1 MPLRKLSSSTKVDD
15 EHRKLAL
22 QQQELKK
29 IEARLKKELVR
40 MPKEIEKRK
49 RLERIQVAAAAPAP
63 VSLGG
68 ARSHRDKSRAPLK
81 GGRLS
86 RQINGQRIKF
96 LVLCLILAT
105 ILVMLW
111 RAVPS

>member
-1 MPLRKLSSSTKVDD
+1 MPIRKLSTSTKVDD
-15 EHRKLAL
+15 EHRKLAR

-29 IEARLKKELVR
+29 IEARLQKELVR
-40 MPKEIEKRK
+40 MPKEIEKKK
-49 RLERIQVAAAAPAP
+49 RLEKIQLAAAAAPT

-68 ARSHRDKSRAPLK
+68 ARSHRDKTRAPLK
-81 GGRLS
+81 GGRLRS
-86 RQINGQRIKF
+86 QINGERIKF

>member
-1 MPLRKLSSSTKVDD
+1 MPLNKLSSSTKVDD
-15 EHRKLAL
+15 EHRKLAK

-29 IEARLKKELVR
+29 LEARLQKKLSRIPVE
-40 MPKEIEKRK
+40 EQKRK
-49 RLERIQVAAAAPAP
+49 KLQVAAAAPS
-63 VSLGG
+63 VSLGPVRVPRSG
-68 ARSHRDKSRAPLK
+68 APSPRR
-81 GGRLS
+81 GTTRLS
-86 RQINGQRIKF
+86 RDMNAARIKF

>member
-1 MPLRKLSSSTKVDD
+1 MPLHKLSSSSKVDD
-15 EHRKLAL
+15 EQRKLAR

-29 IEARLKKELVR
+29 IEARLQKELVR
-40 MPKEIEKRK
+40 MPKEIEKK
-49 RLERIQVAAAAPAP
+49 KKLDKIQVAAAIPT

-68 ARSHRDKSRAPLK
+68 ARSHRSKSPAVRK

-86 RQINGQRIKF
+86 RQINGERIKF
-96 LVLCLILAT
+96 LILCLILAT

-111 RAVPS
+111 RAVPT

>member
-1 MPLRKLSSSTKVDD
+1 MPLRKISTSTKVDD
-15 EHRKLAL
+15 EHRKLDR
-22 QQQELKK
+22 QQQELKRR
-29 IEARLKKELVR
+29 EARLQKELVR
-40 MPKEIEKRK
+40 MPKEIEKK
-49 RLERIQVAAAAPAP
+49 KKLEKVQVAAAVPT

-68 ARSHRDKSRAPLK
+68 VRSHRSKAPAVRK

-86 RQINGQRIKF
+86 SQINGERIKF

>member
-1 MPLRKLSSSTKVDD
+1 MPYHKLSSSSKVDD
-15 EHRKLAL
+15 EQRKLVK

-29 IEARLKKELVR
+29 LEAQLQKKLVR

-49 RLERIQVAAAAPAP
+49 KLEQINVTAAIPT
-63 VSLGG
+63 VSLGA
-68 ARSHRDKSRAPLK
+68 ARSHRTKSPVARK
-81 GGRLS
+81 SGRLS
-86 RQINGQRIKF
+86 RQINNERIKF
-96 LVLCLILAT
+96 LVLCLILAA

>member
-1 MPLRKLSSSTKVDD
+1 MPLHKLSSSSKVDD
-15 EHRKLAL
+15 ERRKLTK
-22 QQQELKK
+22 QQSELKK
-29 IEARLKKELVR
+29 LEAQLQKKLVR
-40 MPKEIEKRK
+40 MPKEIEKK
-49 RLERIQVAAAAPAP
+49 KKLERIEVAAAVPA
-63 VSLGG
+63 VSLGSV
-68 ARSHRDKSRAPLK
+68 RSHRSKPPVARK

-96 LVLCLILAT
+96 LVLCIILAS